1 MDPER
6 DASDAIACFHIMREK
21 PLPTWTWRELKEWTG
36 VRRQRLRELR
46 RARGLPPEARSVE
59 VADIECERYVL
70 QGRTSLWNLEVFV
83 GPPDPRIEHVMRRG
97 MLGGAKVVVPPDVL
111 AREREE
117 LGVRGLF
124 GMEAWCAAT
133 FDGAGIDDVRAA
145 WRARWLAVDDALGPD
160 GIVRCT
166 LLPPHFAPASS
177 EAIARAAELMAAEAR
192 PPPPPPP
199 ADTSRTVPAETPV

>member
-117 LGVRGLF
+117 LGVSRAPRRGVRGPPRREV
-124 GMEAWCAAT
+124 GMSRRH
-133 FDGAGIDDVRAA
+133 GILQLLRKGMPDDDPHPEQGCRTRFPRAA
-145 WRARWLAVDDALGPD
+145 
-160 GIVRCT
+160 
-166 LLPPHFAPASS
+166 
-177 EAIARAAELMAAEAR
+177 
-192 PPPPPPP
+192 
-199 ADTSRTVPAETPV
+199 